1 MPQIYLGLLDYRKG
15 CGPESCQ
22 GRSRRA
28 VLYILDRIPV
38 HSLKAHPSRPKYILV
53 PERACKKDENDIKL
67 GQENLCQILYLSIK
81 GELQPIYSDSKLT
94 QPLFGKILNL
104 RKNHGIIEISPRCQK
119 VHLLTAFNLPYRA
132 AAGGIPADGDRTSPR
147 SYRIAL
153 APPKSEAAFVPMRQ
167 QSPQNQ
173 QGFPFP
179 VCRTERPSP
188 WQRRC
193 PPPDVVGYWCA
204 RFPPQRTA
212 PAIQY
217 R

>member
-38 HSLKAHPSRPKYILV
+38 HSLKAYPSRPKYIPV

-94 QPLFGKILNL
+94 QPFRIRIIDGNGLF
-104 RKNHGIIEISPRCQK
+104 C
-119 VHLLTAFNLPYRA
+119 Y
-132 AAGGIPADGDRTSPR
+132 
-147 SYRIAL
+147 Y
-153 APPKSEAAFVPMRQ
+153 
-167 QSPQNQ
+167 
-173 QGFPFP
+173 
-179 VCRTERPSP
+179 
-188 WQRRC
+188 
-193 PPPDVVGYWCA
+193 
-204 RFPPQRTA
+204 
-212 PAIQY
+212 
-217 R
+217 

>member
-38 HSLKAHPSRPKYILV
+38 HSLKAHPSRPKYIPV

-94 QPLFGKILNL
+94 QPDKQADVDRKTPVYYNGIRNL
-104 RKNHGIIEISPRCQK
+104 RM
-119 VHLLTAFNLPYRA
+119 TA
-132 AAGGIPADGDRTSPR
+132 
-147 SYRIAL
+147 
-153 APPKSEAAFVPMRQ
+153 K
-167 QSPQNQ
+167 
-173 QGFPFP
+173 
-179 VCRTERPSP
+179 
-188 WQRRC
+188 RRL
-193 PPPDVVGYWCA
+193 
-204 RFPPQRTA
+204 
-212 PAIQY
+212 
-217 R
+217 

>member
-38 HSLKAHPSRPKYILV
+38 HSLKAHPSRPKYIPV

-94 QPLFGKILNL
+94 QPSLKFNIDFSKQIGYNASTV
-104 RKNHGIIEISPRCQK
+104 IS
-119 VHLLTAFNLPYRA
+119 
-132 AAGGIPADGDRTSPR
+132 GGASFRGLSR
-147 SYRIAL
+147 
-153 APPKSEAAFVPMRQ
+153 
-167 QSPQNQ
+167 
-173 QGFPFP
+173 
-179 VCRTERPSP
+179 
-188 WQRRC
+188 
-193 PPPDVVGYWCA
+193 
-204 RFPPQRTA
+204 RFPTLLFSFREEM
-212 PAIQY
+212 
-217 R
+217 

>member
-38 HSLKAHPSRPKYILV
+38 HSLKAHPSRPKYIPV

-94 QPLFGKILNL
+94 QPLSKINA
-104 RKNHGIIEISPRCQK
+104 RK
-119 VHLLTAFNLPYRA
+119 
-132 AAGGIPADGDRTSPR
+132 TS
-147 SYRIAL
+147 
-153 APPKSEAAFVPMRQ
+153 
-167 QSPQNQ
+167 
-173 QGFPFP
+173 GFM
-179 VCRTERPSP
+179 V
-188 WQRRC
+188 
-193 PPPDVVGYWCA
+193 Y
-204 RFPPQRTA
+204 
-212 PAIQY
+212 
-217 R
+217 

>member
-38 HSLKAHPSRPKYILV
+38 HSLKAHPSRPKYIPV

-94 QPLFGKILNL
+94 QPSRVAILDITASILYNHSHIILFRRVIFFG
-104 RKNHGIIEISPRCQK
+104 
-119 VHLLTAFNLPYRA
+119 
-132 AAGGIPADGDRTSPR
+132 
-147 SYRIAL
+147 
-153 APPKSEAAFVPMRQ
+153 PK
-167 QSPQNQ
+167 
-173 QGFPFP
+173 
-179 VCRTERPSP
+179 
-188 WQRRC
+188 
-193 PPPDVVGYWCA
+193 
-204 RFPPQRTA
+204 
-212 PAIQY
+212 
-217 R
+217 

>member
-38 HSLKAHPSRPKYILV
+38 HSLKAHPSRPKYIPV

-94 QPLFGKILNL
+94 QPSEEEKGEKKEAIYYN
-104 RKNHGIIEISPRCQK
+104 GIIGRVNAVTGEM
-119 VHLLTAFNLPYRA
+119 L
-132 AAGGIPADGDRTSPR
+132 
-147 SYRIAL
+147 
-153 APPKSEAAFVPMRQ
+153 
-167 QSPQNQ
+167 
-173 QGFPFP
+173 
-179 VCRTERPSP
+179 
-188 WQRRC
+188 
-193 PPPDVVGYWCA
+193 
-204 RFPPQRTA
+204 
-212 PAIQY
+212 
-217 R
+217 

>member
-38 HSLKAHPSRPKYILV
+38 HSLKAHPSRPKYIPV

-94 QPLFGKILNL
+94 
-104 RKNHGIIEISPRCQK
+104 
-119 VHLLTAFNLPYRA
+119 Y
-132 AAGGIPADGDRTSPR
+132 PR
-147 SYRIAL
+147 SASPIVSFGNICYNRFSARKTDGLFILKRKKDEKRI
-153 APPKSEAAFVPMRQ
+153 F
-167 QSPQNQ
+167 
-173 QGFPFP
+173 
-179 VCRTERPSP
+179 
-188 WQRRC
+188 
-193 PPPDVVGYWCA
+193 
-204 RFPPQRTA
+204 
-212 PAIQY
+212 
-217 R
+217 

>member
-38 HSLKAHPSRPKYILV
+38 HSLKAHPSRPKYIPV

-94 QPLFGKILNL
+94 QPSDGRFLIFIKIFD
-104 RKNHGIIEISPRCQK
+104 KIYIESK
-119 VHLLTAFNLPYRA
+119 EKML
-132 AAGGIPADGDRTSPR
+132 
-147 SYRIAL
+147 
-153 APPKSEAAFVPMRQ
+153 SENKF
-167 QSPQNQ
+167 
-173 QGFPFP
+173 
-179 VCRTERPSP
+179 
-188 WQRRC
+188 
-193 PPPDVVGYWCA
+193 
-204 RFPPQRTA
+204 
-212 PAIQY
+212 
-217 R
+217 

>member
-38 HSLKAHPSRPKYILV
+38 HSLKAHPSRPKYIPV

-94 QPLFGKILNL
+94 QPPTE
-104 RKNHGIIEISPRCQK
+104 H
-119 VHLLTAFNLPYRA
+119 
-132 AAGGIPADGDRTSPR
+132 
-147 SYRIAL
+147 AL
-153 APPKSEAAFVPMRQ
+153 
-167 QSPQNQ
+167 QS
-173 QGFPFP
+173 
-179 VCRTERPSP
+179 VL
-188 WQRRC
+188 
-193 PPPDVVGYWCA
+193 GYDMIK
-204 RFPPQRTA
+204 P
-212 PAIQY
+212 
-217 R
+217 